1 MSVHILSKDKND
13 EEMKNE
19 IEETMAELGYELIDF
34 EDAISFVNLKKDKA
48 ITYSKSK
55 EAIVITKFKNPD
67 ETYAVDLHLLLIASA
82 YFSLLK

>member
-1 MSVHILSKDKND
+1 MPIHILSKNKNN

-55 EAIVITKFKNPD
+55 KVIVITKFKNPD
-67 ETYAVDLHLLLIASA
+67 ETYAVDLHLLLMVSA